1 MKARILSLVLF
12 IFIFSTQ
19 NADAQQDK
27 EFWFAAPEV
36 SASVGDSPIFLR
48 FMTYD
53 SPSDVTVSL
62 PADGG
67 FTPINLSIPA
77 NSVDSINLTPFLTQ
91 IESPAGDVVS
101 VNGIRIIATEDISAF
116 YELRN
121 ASNKEI
127 FTLKGS
133 KSLGT
138 NFYTPFQQNWDNAST
153 TPASFSSIEIVAS
166 EDNTTVLITPK
177 TSVTGHVQGTTYSVT
192 LNEGETYSARDMNT
206 TAASSL
212 SGSIVSSDKPIA
224 VTVFS
229 GALSNGGCTS
239 TVGDQITPEDFAG
252 RNFIVQAGTG
262 GNDRLLILA
271 TQNGT
276 TVNVENST
284 STNTVISWGE
294 TLELSTSDAINYIS
308 TNKPV
313 YVWHTSGYGCEL
325 SGAQVPNLFCAG
337 KYNTAFT
344 RTSSDS
350 IGLILYTRTGFEN
363 QFTLN
368 GNPSLIPAGAFNP
381 VPGTSGDYQAAI
393 IYYNTTDVPVNS
405 YNEVE
410 NAGDIFGMGVLSG
423 NDGNGSSYGFL
434 SEFNSYPFI
443 DAGLNDTVCAN
454 ISFGING
461 SVGGGDITG
470 VWNTSGFGSFDNPT
484 NVLNNTYIPS
494 PLDTLISPIKIIL
507 TTTGNCPVL
516 KDTLFLEVEPAPIV
530 SASADQTLC
539 ENNANATL
547 SGSIEGGATTGYWET
562 NGTGTFLPDSSVLDA
577 QYVPSSSDLSN
588 GSVELV
594 LYSTNV
600 GSCLPETDTISINY
614 TQGPVVDASPQD
626 TVFVC
631 ENNSLVNL
639 NGSVSGVSNTGS
651 WSSSGSGVFSPD
663 NLDLNG
669 TYQPSFSDI
678 SSGGVWMYLAST
690 ANQNCTVVQDSFLIE
705 FTPAPTVDAGAGIL
719 SCSNDS
725 LVSLNG
731 IIGGATTTGI
741 WSGGNGTYVSGDTD
755 LNATYTPTSTEVS
768 NGFVFLTLT
777 STNNQNCAVESDNV
791 QIEFIDPPIAN
802 FSALDGCMNEP
813 TVFSDFSNPGFGD
826 IDTWQW
832 DFGDN
837 GGTSN
842 NQNDI
847 YTYGNSGIYSVEL
860 IVTSELGC
868 SDTVQEA
875 VEVYETPV
883 ADFTYSSNCQN
894 NQVVV
899 QFTDASTTM
908 NDPLNFWFYDFGG
921 QGASA
926 TENPQ
931 QVFPSNGNFT
941 ILHIVET
948 VNGCRDTISKALN
961 TPPLPVADFS
971 YNTDNGLNVGAVF
984 NFINTSTNATS
995 FDWDFGNDNT
1005 STNEDPNN
1013 TYFSNGNYI
1022 VSLNVAN
1029 SLGCTDSVSEVIV
1042 INTVTTE
1049 INKLIPNAI
1058 SPNGDLV
1065 NDVWK
1070 LDFLNLL
1077 YPNARVEIYNE
1088 WGQQIFESEGYE
1100 TPWDG
1105 RYNNELVPDGTYYYI
1120 IDLKDTGNPETDIFK
1135 GALLVLKSRN

>member
-1 MKARILSLVLF
+1 MKALLMSMVLI
-12 IFIFSTQ
+12 IFVFSTQ
-19 NADAQQDK
+19 KVEAQQDK

-36 SASVGDSPIFLR
+36 SASVGDNPIFLR

-53 SPSDVTVSL
+53 SPSNVTVSL

-77 NSVDSINLTPFLTQ
+77 NSVDSLNLTTFLAQ
-91 IESPAGDVVS
+91 IESPAGDIVS
-101 VNGIRIIATEDISAF
+101 DNGIRIIATEDISAF

-121 ASNKEI
+121 ANNKEV

-138 NFYTPFQQNWDNAST
+138 NFYTPFQKNWDNAST
-153 TPASFSSIEIVAS
+153 TPASFSSIEIVAT

-192 LNEGETYSARDMNT
+192 LNEGETYSARDMNI
-206 TAASSL
+206 TAATSL

-229 GALSNGGCTS
+229 GALSNSGCTS
-239 TVGDQITPEDFAG
+239 AVGDQITPEDYAG
-252 RNFIVQAGTG
+252 RRFIVQAGTG
-262 GNDRLLILA
+262 GNDRISILA

-284 STNTVISWGE
+284 TTSTVISWGE
-294 TLELSTSDAINYIS
+294 TVELSTSDAINYIS
-308 TNKPV
+308 TDKPV

-325 SGAQVPNLFCAG
+325 SGAQIPNLFCAG

-350 IGLILYTRTGFEN
+350 LGLILYTRTGFEN
-363 QFTLN
+363 QFALN
-368 GNPSLIPAGAFNP
+368 GNPSLIPSGAFSP

-393 IYYNTTDVPVNS
+393 IYYNTTDIPVNS
-405 YNEVE
+405 YNEVT
-410 NAGDIFGMGVLSG
+410 NTGDIFGMGVLSG

-434 SEFNSYPFI
+434 SEFNSYPFV

-454 ISFGING
+454 ISLGING

-470 VWNTSGFGSFDNPT
+470 VWSTSGFGSFDSPT

-494 PLDTLISPIKIIL
+494 ALDTLISPIKLIL
-507 TTTGNCPVL
+507 TTTGNCTVL

-539 ENNANATL
+539 ENNATATL
-547 SGSIEGGATTGYWET
+547 SGSVEGGATTGYWAT
-562 NGTGTFLPDSSVLDA
+562 NGTGTFLPDSSALDA
-577 QYVPSSSDLSN
+577 QYVPSALDLSN
-588 GSVELV
+588 GNVELV
-594 LYSTNV
+594 LYSTNI
-600 GSCLPETDTISINY
+600 GSCLPETDTTSINY

-639 NGSVSGVSNTGS
+639 NGSVSGVSNTGK
-651 WSSSGSGVFSPD
+651 WISSGSGVFSPD

-678 SSGGVWMYLAST
+678 SSGGIWMYLEST
-690 ANQNCTVVQDSFLIE
+690 ANQNCTAVQDSFFIQ
-705 FTPAPTVDAGAGIL
+705 FTPAPTVEAGAGIL
-719 SCSNDS
+719 ACSNDPS
-725 LVSLNG
+725 VSLNG
-731 IIGGATTTGI
+731 VIGGATSTGV

-755 LNATYTPTSTEVS
+755 LNATYTPTATEVS

-791 QIEFIDPPIAN
+791 QIEFIAPPIAN
-802 FSALDGCMNEP
+802 FSAIDVCMNEP
-813 TVFSDFSNPGFGD
+813 TEFSDFSNSGFGD

-837 GGTSN
+837 GATSN
-842 NQNDI
+842 NQNDT
-847 YTYGNSGIYSVEL
+847 YTYGNSGIYSVDL
-860 IVTSELGC
+860 IVTTEQGC
-868 SDTVQEA
+868 SDTVQET
-875 VEVYETPV
+875 VEVFETPV
-883 ADFTYSSNCQN
+883 ADFNYSANCQN
-894 NQVVV
+894 NQVTV
-899 QFTDASTTM
+899 QFNDESTTV

-921 QGASA
+921 QGTSA

-931 QVFPSNGNFT
+931 QVFPSNGDFT

-948 VNGCRDTISKALN
+948 VNGCRDTVSQELS
-961 TPPLPVADFS
+961 TPPLPIADFS

-984 NFINTSTNATS
+984 NFINTSTNATT
-995 FDWDFGNDNT
+995 FDWDFGNGNT
-1005 STNEDPNN
+1005 SINENPNN
-1013 TYFSNGNYI
+1013 TFFSNGNYL
-1022 VSLNVAN
+1022 VTLNVAN

-1049 INKLIPNAI
+1049 INTLIPNAI

-1070 LDFLNLL
+1070 LEFLNLL

-1088 WGQQIFESEGYE
+1088 WGQQVFESEGYE

-1105 RYNNELVPDGTYYYI
+1105 RYNGELVPDGTYYYI
-1120 IDLKDTGNPETDIFK
+1120 IDLKDSGDPEKDIYK
-1135 GALLVLKSRN
+1135 GTLLVLKSRN